1 MRWIFFL
8 LLVGNLLLSLLILQ
22 SDEHENAGLPAIGEL
37 EVYPVADG
45 NSLEEG
51 RESVANTADAGT
63 SQATQEMSC
72 LRVGPFETRERAL
85 ALTAEVTRLGL
96 ASNITSE
103 SPKPVTDFQVLQ
115 TPDVTG
121 VHLEDDIAR
130 LQRAGMTD
138 VAAIED
144 GEYQGGISLGLF
156 DLRADAIKRR
166 QEVDRYGLTAE
177 IVVRTSEKALF
188 WVDIYES
195 PGKKLTP
202 VELESLKRRFDVAV
216 TFEDAVCP

>member
-8 LLVGNLLLSLLILQ
+8 LLVGNLLLLLLILQ

-51 RESVANTADAGT
+51 RESVANTADAGA

-121 VHLEDDIAR
+121 VHLRQSRMANT
-130 LQRAGMTD
+130 RAGFLLVFSISGPMPSS
-138 VAAIED
+138 AARRSTVTVSPRRLSC
-144 GEYQGGISLGLF
+144 GPVRKRSSGSISMKA
-156 DLRADAIKRR
+156 RERNSRR
-166 QEVDRYGLTAE
+166 SSSRV
-177 IVVRTSEKALF
+177 
-188 WVDIYES
+188 
-195 PGKKLTP
+195 
-202 VELESLKRRFDVAV
+202 
-216 TFEDAVCP
+216 

>member
-8 LLVGNLLLSLLILQ
+8 LLVGNLLLLLLILQ
-22 SDEHENAGLPAIGEL
+22 SDESENAGLPAIGEL
-37 EVYPVADG
+37 EFFPVTDG
-45 NSLEEG
+45 NGLEES
-51 RESVANTADAGT
+51 REPDVSSPETGA

-85 ALTAEVTRLGL
+85 ALTAEVARFGL
-96 ASNITSE
+96 ASNTTSE
-103 SPKPVTDFQVLQ
+103 SAKLVTDFQVLQ
-115 TPDVTG
+115 TPEVTG
-121 VHLEDDIAR
+121 VHLEDDLAR

-144 GEYQGGISLGLF
+144 GEYKGGISLGFF
-156 DLRADAIKRR
+156 DLRANAIKRR

-177 IVVRTSEKALF
+177 IVERTSETALF

-202 VELESLKRRFDVAV
+202 GELESLKRRFDVAV

>member
-8 LLVGNLLLSLLILQ
+8 LLVGNLLLLLLILQ
-22 SDEHENAGLPAIGEL
+22 SDQQENTGLPAIGEL
-37 EVYPVADG
+37 EVFPVTDG
-45 NSLEEG
+45 KSPGEG
-51 RESVANTADAGT
+51 GDVVAGSPDSGA
-63 SQATQEMSC
+63 SQAAQGPSC
-72 LRVGPFETRERAL
+72 LRIGTFETRERAL
-85 ALTAEVTRLGL
+85 ALTAEVTRYGL

-103 SPKPVTDFQVLQ
+103 SPKLVTDFMVLQ
-115 TPDVTG
+115 TPEVTG
-121 VHLEDDIAR
+121 VHLEDDLAR

-144 GEYQGGISLGLF
+144 GEYKGGISLGVF
-156 DLRADAIKRR
+156 DLRANAIKRR

-177 IVVRTSEKALF
+177 IVERNSEKALF

-202 VELESLKRRFDVAV
+202 GELESLKRRFEFAV
-216 TFEDAVCP
+216 TFEDEACP